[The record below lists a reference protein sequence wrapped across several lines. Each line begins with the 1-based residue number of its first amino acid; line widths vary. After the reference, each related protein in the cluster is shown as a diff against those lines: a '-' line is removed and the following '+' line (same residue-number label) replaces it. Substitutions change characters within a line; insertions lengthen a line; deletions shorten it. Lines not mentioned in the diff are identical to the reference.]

1 MSGQASGDE
10 TLPLRPDIVT
20 TLEADAVHLTYD
32 EHYLYAACRDRRVR
46 VFSKSDWEP
55 VAVLGETSS
64 PPSAVH
70 VDEEQVFAT
79 CEKRVYVWRKGE
91 FGMIGW
97 FELSYQAI
105 TSTLQGDRFYVG
117 ASEGRLVSI
126 KKDTH
131 ETSSW
136 QLHKADLTTLWSDDE
151 VICTSAKKEA
161 PVVWKHATTSA
172 PTEIAQLDKEKG
184 VVASG
189 NNEYIIIGTGTG
201 EIKIWDRVEWKL
213 VNTLVPTE
221 SVPVASIW
229 STYPYLVVASA
240 QSYLTIWDLTRG
252 TEVGQLRINGVKF
265 EWAIADREY
274 VYAASSDGIIIIRVM
289 LDDRPHDLMAEE
301 VSGYGATLLRTS
313 PYDVLEEVLILQA
326 RGDELFQ
333 QSQYPESVTEFEN
346 ALQLLI
352 DNTHALMEVP
362 DERQRLTTELNTRLG
377 RALLRS
383 KIGEIKKLSE
393 EVEQLSDELDMK
405 GRTAAAD
412 DEVKALW
419 TAAARALKEARVLA
433 EAQADNILSYQ
444 LSHIADGLEADL
456 EDAKAKLGKFQ
467 EKVNQALAL
476 THSIGS
482 EWRWMERRRTS
493 LEERRGFLERAMVE
507 IEERLKE
514 ADDDSEVEGILS
526 SSLDEYRGLFGQ
538 ISRIIEASD
547 DKVEADF
554 TSREEALAAIEGLLG
569 VMAKRKAEI
578 FSMTEGAEQKAELDR
593 LVEAIQQALNTATRF
608 KLKSQTRDLTN
619 ELNALLKD
627 SLEPEEDEGDDS
639 DAVEEK

>member
-1 MSGQASGDE
+1 MSGQSSGAGDE
-10 TLPLRPDIVT
+10 TLPLGLEKVI

-32 EHYLYAACRDRRVR
+32 ESLIYAACRDQTVR
-46 VFSKSDWEP
+46 VWSKGDWES

-64 PPSAVH
+64 PPGAVH

-136 QLHKADLTTLWSDDE
+136 QLHKTDLTTLWSDDE
-151 VICTSAKKEA
+151 VICTAAKKEA

-172 PTEIAQLDKEKG
+172 PTEVVQLEKDKG
-184 VVASG
+184 VVVSG
-189 NNEYIIIGTGTG
+189 NDEYIIVGSNTG
-201 EIKIWDRVEWKL
+201 ELKLWDRVEWKL
-213 VNTLVPTE
+213 VQTLVPTN
-221 SVPVASIW
+221 SAPVSSIW
-229 STYPYLVVASA
+229 STNPYLVIASS
-240 QSYLTIWDLTRG
+240 QSFLTIWDLTRG
-252 TEVGQLRINGVKF
+252 TEVGQLKLNGVKF
-265 EWAIADREY
+265 DWAVADHEY
-274 VYAASSDGIIIIRVM
+274 VYVASSEGIIILRVM
-289 LDDRPHDLMAEE
+289 LDDRPLDLLAEDAAR
-301 VSGYGATLLRTS
+301 YGTTLLRTS
-313 PYDVLEEVLILQA
+313 PYDVLEEALVLQ
-326 RGDELFQ
+326 RKGDDLFQ
-333 QSQYPESVTEFEN
+333 GASYHDAVTEYEN

-362 DERQRLTTELNTRLG
+362 EERERLTTEMNIRLG

-383 KIGEIKKLSE
+383 KIQELKKINE
-393 EVEQLSDELDMK
+393 EVERLSDELDMK

-412 DEVKALW
+412 DEVKSLW
-419 TAAARALKEARVLA
+419 AAAAHALKEARVLA
-433 EAQADNILSYQ
+433 EAQAGNILSYQ
-444 LSHIADGLEADL
+444 LSHVADGLDADL
-456 EDAKAKLGKFQ
+456 EGAKAKLGKYQ

-493 LEERRGFLERAMVE
+493 LDERKGFLERAMVE
-507 IEERLKE
+507 IEGRLKE
-514 ADDDSEVEGILS
+514 ADEESEVKSILA
-526 SSLDEYRGLFGQ
+526 SSLEEYRRLYEQ

-547 DKVEADF
+547 EKVEEEF
-554 TSREEALAAIEGLLG
+554 TNREEALAAIEGMLS

-578 FSMTEGAEQKAELDR
+578 LALPDESEQKVEMER
-593 LVEAIQQALNTATRF
+593 LIEALQQALTTATQF
-608 KLKSQTRDLTN
+608 KLKSLTRDIEN
-619 ELNALLKD
+619 ELNALMQDRLEDQGEQAED
-627 SLEPEEDEGDDS
+627 SEDT
-639 DAVEEK
+639 